1 MLEDRTIFD
10 EPHYRSLERLAVQAL
25 ASGRH
30 DQAFA
35 YADRRFRIEPPP
47 GPHSYTLRAEA
58 LFQMGDRV
66 AAIAD
71 LDQALRLAPD
81 DVAANRR
88 MLAWAEGARKSEAAL
103 NLTARERD
111 TKVLREAIEV
121 LCAAGRRHIA
131 HATVYDDAIRGWA
144 VWQRRRALEITISGD
159 AGILTTLIEADSSH
173 AFADLGQAANFD
185 LRRPKSTAPQSI
197 VLSIGDEVIYS
208 THAPANK
215 TRPKKQPQFRPVD
228 YARPSETRNVAVIV
242 PVYADLESVRICL
255 ESLFSAV
262 AATDPHHRIVLV
274 NDATPDPR
282 IAEYLNAL
290 GHHPSVLLLTNT
302 RNLGF
307 VGSVNRAL
315 ERLGNEDVILLN
327 SDTVVPKDF
336 AARLAEA
343 AASDPDIGTV
353 TPLSNNGE
361 ETSFP
366 VANEANPIGGHDDVM
381 AIDAIAAKANAGR
394 IIDIPN
400 GTGFCLYITRECLD
414 AVGLL
419 SEDFYRGYV
428 EDVDF
433 CLHARAR
440 GFRNVC
446 APSIY
451 VGHAGSKSFGREKR
465 ALVVRNYAVLDR
477 RYPTYHAETAAFD
490 FADPLLP
497 SRQAIERSLPQV
509 GLRPRLLLTGAGF
522 MASVAAERARQITA
536 GRASA
541 MIVEVHYEAAGPKA
555 EVFDSAG
562 AIPQSLQFDLES
574 SSERDAIIEYMHA
587 LQPSAIEIID
597 PGHLPLTM
605 VDSFLK
611 LGVPHAMFVG
621 DAALVADDGMKA
633 AALRIPAVAIGA
645 TADTEADGATDA
657 AKRWQ
662 EITAAADHIL
672 VPSEH
677 ARAFA
682 SNHFGESKLH
692 RLNSVSYS
700 EAKPPRRRRS
710 RKISRLGLLPVR
722 SNGEEQGLIGAI
734 AAALRSA
741 NPQAAMTVVGATLDD
756 LRLMQIGNVFVT
768 GTVDPPDFD
777 WVVRS
782 YDLQA
787 LVITAT
793 RPIFGHPTIELAF
806 ACDLPVAYFDWSMGR
821 LKPKKGDLALDPAV
835 SFEAMMTLLGR
846 WMAKS

>member
-1 MLEDRTIFD
+1 MLEDRAIFD

-47 GPHSYTLRAEA
+47 GPQSYTLRAEA
-58 LFQMGDRV
+58 LFQMGERA

-71 LDQALRLAPD
+71 LDEALRLAPD

-103 NLTARERD
+103 NLIARERD

-121 LCAAGRRHIA
+121 LRAAGRQHVA

-144 VWQRRRALEITISGD
+144 VWQRRRALELTVTSD
-159 AGILTTLIEADSSH
+159 TGIMTTLIEADSSH
-173 AFADLGQAANFD
+173 AFADLGQAASFD
-185 LRRPKSTAPQSI
+185 LRRPKSAAPQSI

-208 THAPANK
+208 TRAPANK
-215 TRPKKQPQFRPVD
+215 PLPKKQPQFRPVD
-228 YARPSETRNVAVIV
+228 YARPLETRNVAVIV

-255 ESLFSAV
+255 QSLLSAV
-262 AATDPHHRIVLV
+262 ADTDPHRRIVLV
-274 NDATPDPR
+274 NDATPDPG

-290 GHHPSVLLLTNT
+290 RHHPSVSLLTNT

-315 ERLGNEDVILLN
+315 ERLGNEDVVLLN

-336 AARLAEA
+336 VARLAEA

-509 GLRPRLLLTGAGF
+509 
-522 MASVAAERARQITA
+522 
-536 GRASA
+536 ASA
-541 MIVEVHYEAAGPKA
+541 P
-555 EVFDSAG
+555 
-562 AIPQSLQFDLES
+562 
-574 SSERDAIIEYMHA
+574 
-587 LQPSAIEIID
+587 
-597 PGHLPLTM
+597 
-605 VDSFLK
+605 
-611 LGVPHAMFVG
+611 
-621 DAALVADDGMKA
+621 
-633 AALRIPAVAIGA
+633 
-645 TADTEADGATDA
+645 
-657 AKRWQ
+657 
-662 EITAAADHIL
+662 
-672 VPSEH
+672 
-677 ARAFA
+677 
-682 SNHFGESKLH
+682 
-692 RLNSVSYS
+692 
-700 EAKPPRRRRS
+700 
-710 RKISRLGLLPVR
+710 
-722 SNGEEQGLIGAI
+722 AI
-734 AAALRSA
+734 AINRCRFY
-741 NPQAAMTVVGATLDD
+741 G
-756 LRLMQIGNVFVT
+756 
-768 GTVDPPDFD
+768 
-777 WVVRS
+777 
-782 YDLQA
+782 
-787 LVITAT
+787 
-793 RPIFGHPTIELAF
+793 
-806 ACDLPVAYFDWSMGR
+806 
-821 LKPKKGDLALDPAV
+821 
-835 SFEAMMTLLGR
+835 LGCC
-846 WMAKS
+846 